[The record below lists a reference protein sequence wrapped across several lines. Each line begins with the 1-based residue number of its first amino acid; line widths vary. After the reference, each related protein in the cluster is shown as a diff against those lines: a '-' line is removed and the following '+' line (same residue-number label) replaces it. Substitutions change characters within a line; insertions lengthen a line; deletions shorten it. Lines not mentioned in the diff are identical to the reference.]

1 MLLSF
6 TCFDLA
12 KFMTAGDLSMMHAHC
27 CRLWQGQ
34 NFKKTD
40 ESVSEYSIL
49 RVDELYTAK
58 ASRLHTASKLLWEAW
73 GKAQRSG
80 CI

>member
-58 ASRLHTASKLLWEAW
+58 LLWEAW